1 MSLKKR
7 EDGPEPL
14 AFLGCPQNVLDQS
27 KNDTRTARVVCLS
40 KDVKIASGSWSR
52 VLRTPLLG
60 CSVMLMEHIELCF
73 LANLADIYLHSAL
86 PTPCPSY
93 FLKESES
100 RQLINQPPP
109 VLLLLEPFADQGVPS
124 VDLPR
129 AAASEVLD
137 FAFDTNLHRT
147 QRQSGETQSKVC
159 IDYSGAEGYPNTTVD
174 SPGIQPGNSLRH
186 RDS

>member
-1 MSLKKR
+1 
-7 EDGPEPL
+7 
-14 AFLGCPQNVLDQS
+14 
-27 KNDTRTARVVCLS
+27 
-40 KDVKIASGSWSR
+40 
-52 VLRTPLLG
+52 
-60 CSVMLMEHIELCF
+60 MLMEHIELCF

-86 PTPCPSY
+86 LTPCPSY
-93 FLKESES
+93 FLKESEK
-100 RQLINQPPP
+100 
-109 VLLLLEPFADQGVPS
+109 PFADQGVPS